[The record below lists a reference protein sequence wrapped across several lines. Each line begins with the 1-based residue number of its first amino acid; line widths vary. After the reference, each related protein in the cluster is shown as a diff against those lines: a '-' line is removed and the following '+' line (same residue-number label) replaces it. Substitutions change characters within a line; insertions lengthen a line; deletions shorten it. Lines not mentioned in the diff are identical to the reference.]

1 MMPISQYLC
10 KVEIIINKEKIHE
23 AAIQFLELVGNK
35 KIVAFHG
42 ELGSGKTSFIHALC
56 NVKKVKDLVSSP
68 SFSIINEYEFIEVGE
83 IRKIFHID
91 LYRLKN
97 EEEVIR
103 AGVEDCL
110 YSNHICFVE
119 WPDKAPAIF
128 PDETIYVFLEVVD
141 EQTRRLVIKN
151 FN

>member
-1 MMPISQYLC
+1 M
-10 KVEIIINKEKIHE
+10 
-23 AAIQFLELVGNK
+23 ELVGNK
-35 KIVAFHG
+35 KIVAFQG

-56 NVKKVKDLVSSP
+56 SVKKVKDLVSSP
-68 SFSIINEYEFIEVGE
+68 SFSIINEYEFIEAGE

-97 EEEVIR
+97 KEEVIR

-141 EQTRRLVIKN
+141 EQTRRLVIKKIN
-151 FN
+151 